1 MQKSTE
7 KTSFELLDAK
17 MKRNLQDLLA
27 VQKLLKSKSPKEE
40 DRQIQQLQLECSK
53 YQTEA
58 MDYKTRLKEAH
69 EQLISLQDRVTQL
82 QKVEEY
88 TKKHELEHASWKIKL
103 DGLKKD
109 NEELK
114 EINQQ
119 LECDINTKSK
129 EITQLESAL
138 VAVEKELKNAQERLT
153 EKDKELEECHQRVDQ
168 AQDRLNKQDENLK
181 ELLAERI
188 IEKERLQKT
197 IDRLK
202 QENASFE
209 QTMGTLRQENNSLE
223 QRLNEL
229 EANNSKNMASVKTKS
244 RIPVLTASLSSS
256 TRNSNDIISDDMSQ
270 KMKKDILLYQEK
282 LAELTA
288 QNKELLTAFERSK
301 EYSELL
307 KAYLEESRHESDERY
322 KEILRYR
329 EEINQLKR
337 AQIYL

>member
-1 MQKSTE
+1 
-7 KTSFELLDAK
+7 
-17 MKRNLQDLLA
+17 
-27 VQKLLKSKSPKEE
+27 
-40 DRQIQQLQLECSK
+40 
-53 YQTEA
+53 
-58 MDYKTRLKEAH
+58 
-69 EQLISLQDRVTQL
+69 
-82 QKVEEY
+82 
-88 TKKHELEHASWKIKL
+88 
-103 DGLKKD
+103 
-109 NEELK
+109 
-114 EINQQ
+114 
-119 LECDINTKSK
+119 
-129 EITQLESAL
+129 
-138 VAVEKELKNAQERLT
+138 LT

-168 AQDRLNKQDENLK
+168 AQDRLNKQDEKLK

-229 EANNSKNMASVKTKS
+229 EVNNSKNMTSVKTKS
-244 RIPVLTASLSSS
+244 RIPVLTTSLSSS

-270 KMKKDILLYQEK
+270 RMKKDILLYQEK

-288 QNKELLTAFERSK
+288 QNKELLIAFERSK

-307 KAYLEESRHESDERY
+307 KTYLEESRHESDERY